1 LALTMLRPYGSG
13 FLIFSDYMRPAIR
26 LSAIMELPTIW
37 IFTHDSIGVGE
48 DGPTHQPVEQLISLR
63 AVPGLITIR
72 PSDANEVAEAW
83 RALLQM
89 RQQPVCLILS
99 RQPLPT
105 VDRQRY
111 ASATGLARGAY
122 VLADPPG
129 GVPPEVILIGTGSEV
144 SLCVQAYEEL
154 TAQGERVRVVSMPSC
169 ELFERQDAPYRAQVL
184 PPEVTA
190 RVAVEQ
196 ATTIGWERY
205 VGLTGAKIGM
215 HSFGASAPLKELLGK
230 FGFTPEKVAEAA
242 REQIALGRSGREK
255 S

>member
-1 LALTMLRPYGSG
+1 
-13 FLIFSDYMRPAIR
+13 MRPAIR

-63 AVPGLITIR
+63 AVPGLLTIR
-72 PSDANEVAEAW
+72 PADGNEVAQAW
-83 RALLQM
+83 RALLPM
-89 RQQPVCLILS
+89 EKQPVCLILS

-105 VDRQRY
+105 LDRERY
-111 ASATGLARGAY
+111 APAAGLARGAY

-129 GVPPEVILIGTGSEV
+129 GAVPEVILIGTGSEV
-144 SLCVQAYEEL
+144 SLCAQAYEEL
-154 TAQGERVRVVSMPSC
+154 TAEGVRARVVSMPCC
-169 ELFERQDAPYRAQVL
+169 ELFERQDEAYRAEVL
-184 PPEVTA
+184 PPEVIA

-205 VGLTGAKIGM
+205 VGSTGAKIGM
-215 HSFGASAPLKELLGK
+215 HSFGASAPLKALLGK

-242 REQIALGRSGREK
+242 RQQIARKPGKAET
-255 S
+255 